1 MAGGGPESWSLSFAE
16 RGLLPDWLV
25 RIGIRR
31 LNRRRL
37 AEEGRGG
44 VEAQRARLLDWVR
57 TLRQGPVA
65 VATDA
70 ANVQHYEVPPAF
82 FEKVLGRRL
91 KYSSGLWS
99 EGVRDLDEAEEAM
112 LALTA
117 ERARLADGQE
127 ILELGCGWGSL
138 TLWMAERFPRSR
150 ILAVSNSGDQRA
162 FIEARARAR
171 GLGNVEVLTRNAVDF
186 DTDRRFDRVVSVEM
200 LEHMR
205 NYEVLLGR
213 IAGWLRPGGLLFVH
227 IFTHR
232 AFAYPFE
239 DREASDWMAREF
251 FTGGQGLVPWI
262 QALVA
267 ARARGGA
274 IEEGMERGAAALV
287 AAGVAAVGD
296 VTNGLT
302 SGRPLARAGLV
313 GTLFH
318 EVYGFTEAR
327 AEEALRLAREARG
340 RLGHPG
346 PGLRVAP
353 SPHAVYSTHPA
364 TAAALLAAG
373 PASIHLAEVPEER
386 WFVNGSHYQRTA
398 EAWLAN
404 LDRRREEIL
413 PVLAATYGSEQ
424 ARRRLALWRIFFL
437 ACSELWGY
445 AGGEEWIVSHY
456 LFERRAA

>member
-1 MAGGGPESWSLSFAE
+1 MAGGGPESWSLSLAE

-25 RIGIRR
+25 RIGIRG

-65 VATDA
+65 VATEA

-91 KYSSGLWS
+91 KYSSGLWR

-138 TLWMAERFPRSR
+138 TLWMAERYPRSR
-150 ILAVSNSGDQRA
+150 ILAVSNSRDQRG
-162 FIEARARAR
+162 FIEARARER
-171 GLGNVEVLTRNAVDF
+171 GLANVEVLTRNAVDF

-200 LEHMR
+200 LEHLR

-213 IAGWLRPGGLLFVH
+213 VAGWLRPGGLLFVH

-232 AFAYPFE
+232 TFAYPFE

-251 FTGGQGLVPWI
+251 FTGGQMPSDDLLLYFQRDLRILDHWRVSGL
-262 QALVA
+262 
-267 ARARGGA
+267 
-274 IEEGMERGAAALV
+274 
-287 AAGVAAVGD
+287 
-296 VTNGLT
+296 
-302 SGRPLARAGLV
+302 
-313 GTLFH
+313 
-318 EVYGFTEAR
+318 
-327 AEEALRLAREARG
+327 
-340 RLGHPG
+340 
-346 PGLRVAP
+346 
-353 SPHAVYSTHPA
+353 
-364 TAAALLAAG
+364 
-373 PASIHLAEVPEER
+373 
-386 WFVNGSHYQRTA
+386 HYRRTA

-404 LDRRREEIL
+404 LDRRRAEVL
-413 PVLAATYGSEQ
+413 PLLAATYGPEQ
-424 ARRRLALWRIFFL
+424 ARRRLAMWRIFFL

-456 LFERRAA
+456 LFERPAA